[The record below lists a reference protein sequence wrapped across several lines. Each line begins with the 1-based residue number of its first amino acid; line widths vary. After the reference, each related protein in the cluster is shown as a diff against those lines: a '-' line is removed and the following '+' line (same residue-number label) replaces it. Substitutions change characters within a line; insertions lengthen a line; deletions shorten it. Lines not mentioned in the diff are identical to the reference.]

1 MSAAGKLIYVF
12 SRVLRHSHR
21 HTHIHMRRAKWA
33 DARRREWGGGEIYGL
48 KLNPPTL
55 PPSTMRVRVR
65 GTDTLWTW
73 LRTPALFSFSLCA
86 SSAVRLLTPFTPTPA
101 QRRAHTHITLNPAW
115 PGGVCICNLMLP
127 YYNNIIP
134 WRTAFSLVCSVLSA
148 IFHLLHSHNGHAC
161 TRGTLLFVCKL
172 EEREFLNTPF

>member
-1 MSAAGKLIYVF
+1 VAAGRSVYTNLSVIISVCISLTVGNLRTSHFASTMSAAGKLIYVF

-101 QRRAHTHITLNPAW
+101 QRRAHTHTL
-115 PGGVCICNLMLP
+115 
-127 YYNNIIP
+127 
-134 WRTAFSLVCSVLSA
+134 
-148 IFHLLHSHNGHAC
+148 H
-161 TRGTLLFVCKL
+161 
-172 EEREFLNTPF
+172 